1 MSLDESSPTMSD
13 RHYVHHEN
21 EVQLAKLL
29 KESRPFFERYG
40 TTMIYGVAALMA
52 IVHDGATAKQ
62 AAKHLSA
69 K

>member
-1 MSLDESSPTMSD
+1 M
-13 RHYVHHEN
+13 
-21 EVQLAKLL
+21 
-29 KESRPFFERYG
+29 
-40 TTMIYGVAALMA
+40 VAALMA